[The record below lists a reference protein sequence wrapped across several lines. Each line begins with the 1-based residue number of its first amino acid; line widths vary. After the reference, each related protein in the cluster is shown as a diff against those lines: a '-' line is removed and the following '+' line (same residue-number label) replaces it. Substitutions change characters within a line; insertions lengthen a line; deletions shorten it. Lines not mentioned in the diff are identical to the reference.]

1 MGKSSYRRLKRLYD
15 TQGRDFHMRC
25 EDYFYGSVTVGER
38 GQIVIPAEARLE
50 LDIKPGD
57 KLLVMRHPAYEGLMV
72 SKFDAVNDFIDDF
85 KRKLNEAIK
94 EEDQQPNHA
103 DHKEKTG

>member
-1 MGKSSYRRLKRLYD
+1 
-15 TQGRDFHMRC
+15 MRC

-57 KLLVMRHPAYEGLMV
+57 KLLVMRHPVYEGLMV

-85 KRKLNEAIK
+85 KRKLNEAIN
-94 EEDQQPNHA
+94 EEDSPRGQA
-103 DHKEKTG
+103 DQKEKTG